1 MYLRDSVQS
10 NEKKSKVEIKSDV
23 AVNLSGKRLP
33 SAGSPCKRKSWFD
46 HKVIIRSYVYASSVV
61 HATEIHLRSLI
72 GAPTCMRVY
81 TNSAELDA
89 QSERGISKSSAEKI
103 YMRIALQKSST
114 CADRLLDN
122 HVVISG
128 HRKFVTGKVCAV

>member
-1 MYLRDSVQS
+1 M
-10 NEKKSKVEIKSDV
+10 KKQSKVEIKSDV

-46 HKVIIRSYVYASSVV
+46 HNVIIKNYVYASSVV

-72 GAPTCMRVY
+72 GTHTCIRVN

-89 QSERGISKSSAEKI
+89 QPE
-103 YMRIALQKSST
+103 
-114 CADRLLDN
+114 
-122 HVVISG
+122 
-128 HRKFVTGKVCAV
+128 

>member
-10 NEKKSKVEIKSDV
+10 NEKKYQRLK
-23 AVNLSGKRLP
+23 LSQVLRSTFPENVCL
-33 SAGSPCKRKSWFD
+33 AQ
-46 HKVIIRSYVYASSVV
+46 VITMIIRSYVYATSVV

-72 GAPTCMRVY
+72 GARTCMRVY

-122 HVVISG
+122 HVVISE
-128 HRKFVTGKVCAV
+128 HRKFCYWKCLRSLGRKWVWEM